1 MHLILLLFHPVI
13 AACISRIEP
22 YKDKKRFSKKKIRRE
37 RIIFLII
44 FFNNECVCLPFLT
57 MSIRKSESDV
67 ERGFPSSFIT
77 CISAMSDRLISNLY
91 KETDTLPYTK

>member
-1 MHLILLLFHPVI
+1 MQLILLLFHPVT

-22 YKDKKRFSKKKIRRE
+22 YKDKKRISKKKRRE
-37 RIIFLII
+37 RIIFHII
-44 FFNNECVCLPFLT
+44 FVNNECVCLPFLT

-67 ERGFPSSFIT
+67 KRGFPSSFIT